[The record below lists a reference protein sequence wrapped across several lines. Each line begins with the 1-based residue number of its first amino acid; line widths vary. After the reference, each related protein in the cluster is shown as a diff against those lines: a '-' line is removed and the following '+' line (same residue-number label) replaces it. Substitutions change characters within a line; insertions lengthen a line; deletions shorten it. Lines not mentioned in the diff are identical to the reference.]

1 MNTAARK
8 EKHSNMRSLLNTI
21 NNSTPNG
28 RRSSTATINQ
38 DPTQTFTAA
47 SLLNQSSVT
56 STMTMTVDP
65 LEFED
70 APVRELSNSRPM
82 DYLDLYLHDL
92 DFNLRLL
99 MHEIALIQVVF
110 HASLDTQHELV
121 SQLKTLFVDIIHR
134 EFDKFFEQKLD
145 LSRLAPLDQNDLI
158 VQVVQLLSRINQIKD
173 NLGASQFDDMESS
186 MRLLRFVMRTNE
198 ICAPVFAN
206 LLDAVRHE
214 RNSSSTAATIPT
226 EFSLNP
232 FMIKVCSALKVI
244 CSNKK
249 AVAAAIRIGLVTTDS
264 ASMFEKERSRS
275 NTSINRINSVS
286 DKTNSAEAVH
296 DTIGKLI
303 GKKIKIEFR

>member
-1 MNTAARK
+1 MNTTARK
-8 EKHSNMRSLLNTI
+8 EKRNLL
-21 NNSTPNG
+21 NG
-28 RRSSTATINQ
+28 RRTSNATVMNQ
-38 DPTQTFTAA
+38 DPSQTLTSA
-47 SLLNQSSVT
+47 SA
-56 STMTMTVDP
+56 TMTMSVDP

-70 APVRELSNSRPM
+70 APVRELSSSRPM

-110 HASLDTQHELV
+110 HTSLDTQHELV

-145 LSRLAPLDQNDLI
+145 LSRLAPLDQNDSI

-186 MRLLRFVMRTNE
+186 MRLLRFVMRTSE

-214 RNSSSTAATIPT
+214 RNTSTTTATIPT

-232 FMIKVCSALKVI
+232 FVIKVCSALKVI

-249 AVAAAIRIGLVTTDS
+249 AVANSIRIGLMNSDS
-264 ASMFEKERSRS
+264 TSVFSMDKERSRS
-275 NTSINRINSVS
+275 NTSINRVNSTS
-286 DKTNSAEAVH
+286 DKTDTMQ
-296 DTIGKLI
+296 DTIGKLF
-303 GKKIKIEFR
+303 GKKMKIELR